1 MAVYDLEEQEQIAA
15 LRGWWKQYGGWAS
28 GILLVVALGWLGWYG
43 WQTYLKSQ
51 NAEASRIFLVLQQAS
66 TQQDT
71 NRVKQAAGELV
82 NQYPRSQFSALGA
95 LLAANTLDA
104 AGDTKSAEAQLSWVA
119 ENGKDA
125 LRGIARLRL
134 AGIQMDQKD
143 YDGALK
149 TLSETAPAGFAAR
162 YDAARGDVY
171 AAQGKIVEARASYDA
186 ALKNLEPNPKADGK
200 DPTPN
205 SEFAGSEPGQLLRRL
220 VVEKRDALMAPTV
233 K

>member
-43 WQTYLKSQ
+43 WQSYLKSQ

-71 NRVKQAAGELV
+71 NRVKQAAGELA

-104 AGDTKSAEAQLSWVA
+104 AGDAKSAEAQLNWVA

-143 YDGALK
+143 FDGALK
-149 TLSETAPAGFAAR
+149 TLSEKAPAGFAAR

-171 AAQGKIVEARASYDA
+171 AAQGKVTEARASYDA
-186 ALKNLEPNPKADGK
+186 ALKNLEAGGK
-200 DPTPN
+200 DVTPD
-205 SEFAGSEPGQLLRRL
+205 SEFADSEPGQLLRRL
-220 VVEKRDALMAPTV
+220 VIEKRDALMAPAG

>member
-43 WQTYLKSQ
+43 WQSYLKSQ

-104 AGDTKSAEAQLSWVA
+104 AGDTKSAETQLSWVA

-186 ALKNLEPNPKADGK
+186 ALKNLETNGK
-200 DPTPN
+200 DVTPN
-205 SEFAGSEPGQLLRRL
+205 SEFAGSDPGQLLRRL
-220 VVEKRDALMAPTV
+220 VVEKRDALMAPAG

>member
-28 GILLVVALGWLGWYG
+28 GVLLIVALGWLGWYG
-43 WQTYLKSQ
+43 WQSYLKSQ

-66 TQQDT
+66 AQQDT
-71 NRVKQAAGELV
+71 ARVKQAAGELV
-82 NQYPRSQFSALGA
+82 SQYPRSQFSALGA
-95 LLAANTLDA
+95 LLAASTLDA
-104 AGDTKSAEAQLSWVA
+104 AGDPKSAEAQLSWVA
-119 ENGKDA
+119 SNGKEA

-149 TLSETAPAGFAAR
+149 TLSDTAPAGFAAR

-171 AAQGKIVEARASYDA
+171 AAQGKPSDARASYDA
-186 ALKNLEPNPKADGK
+186 ALKNLEVGGK
-200 DPTPN
+200 DSTPN

-220 VVEKRDALMAPTV
+220 VLEKRGALSSAVPV